1 MTSLTVIILFITG
14 IIAGRFFR
22 NRDSARKW
30 IDILVTWA
38 VYILL
43 FLLGISV
50 GINDKIINDFSRIG
64 YTSVLLTIGAVLG
77 SIILAK
83 IVYVYFFDRSSETES
98 KKQP

>member
-1 MTSLTVIILFITG
+1 MTSLTVIVLFISG

-22 NRDSARKW
+22 NRESSRRW

-50 GINDKIINDFSRIG
+50 GINDKIINDFTKIG
-64 YTSVLLTIGAVLG
+64 YTSVLLTIGAVAG

-83 IVYVYFFDRSSETES
+83 IVYISFFDRSSETET
-98 KKQP
+98 KE

>member
-1 MTSLTVIILFITG
+1 MTSLTVIVLFITG

-22 NRDSARKW
+22 NSNSARKG

>member
-1 MTSLTVIILFITG
+1 MTSLTVIVLFISG

-22 NRDSARKW
+22 NRESSRRW

-50 GINDKIINDFSRIG
+50 GINDKIINDFTKIG
-64 YTSVLLTIGAVLG
+64 YTSVLLTIGAVAG

-83 IVYVYFFDRSSETES
+83 IVYIYFFDRSSETET
-98 KKQP
+98 KE